1 MNRIIYTIIFT
12 FSLLAIATTSAT
24 AQNTSGPIQI
34 TEINGTDT
42 LVAGSVLR
50 DISLGD
56 VISVQGAYGNIGN
69 AQLLRMSYDVYKGD
83 WSGLDYQTIDTI
95 ASAAA
100 GVGTLDGTI
109 NYDFTIPMDAAVFG
123 TIEPTPAAYLVQV
136 RVEYVPAED
145 TFWNLF
151 VEVNDGTTSTTQLPI
166 NGLNIFPNPVGN
178 LMVINTAEN
187 QEKQVQIMDVT
198 GKVLKSLTM
207 AGNGDVDMSDL
218 QAGFYV
224 VKVKEG
230 DRLATQK
237 IVVN

>member
-1 MNRIIYTIIFT
+1 MNRIIYTIIFI
-12 FSLLAIATTSAT
+12 FSLLAMATTAT
-24 AQNTSGPIQI
+24 AQNQSGPIQI
-34 TEINGTDT
+34 TEIYGTDT
-42 LVAGSVLR
+42 LVAGGVIR

-56 VISVQGAYGNIGN
+56 VVNVQGAYGNIGN

-95 ASAAA
+95 ASAAT

-109 NYDFTIPMDAAVFG
+109 NYDFMIPLDAAVFG
-123 TIEPTPAAYLVQV
+123 TIEPTPAAYLLQV
-136 RVEYVPAED
+136 RVVYEPAED
-145 TFWNLF
+145 TFWNIF

-178 LMVINTAEN
+178 LMIINTADN
-187 QEKQVQIMDVT
+187 QAKQVQIMDVA

-230 DRLATQK
+230 DRSATQK